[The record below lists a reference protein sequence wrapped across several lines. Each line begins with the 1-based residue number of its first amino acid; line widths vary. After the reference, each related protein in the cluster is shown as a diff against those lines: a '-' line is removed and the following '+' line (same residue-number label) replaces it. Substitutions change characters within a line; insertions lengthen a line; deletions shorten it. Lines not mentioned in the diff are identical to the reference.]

1 MAVTD
6 ISGMPDGRV
15 VLDTAPILYLLE
27 EDAVFVSRFAPYFER
42 AEAGGHEL
50 VISSLDALPERLVV
64 YS

>member
-15 VLDTAPILYLLE
+15 VLDTAPITCLLE
-27 EDAVFVSRFAPYFER
+27 GDAVFASRFTLLFER
-42 AEAGGHEL
+42 AETGGHEL
-50 VISSLDALPERLVV
+50 PFSLLDALPERLVV